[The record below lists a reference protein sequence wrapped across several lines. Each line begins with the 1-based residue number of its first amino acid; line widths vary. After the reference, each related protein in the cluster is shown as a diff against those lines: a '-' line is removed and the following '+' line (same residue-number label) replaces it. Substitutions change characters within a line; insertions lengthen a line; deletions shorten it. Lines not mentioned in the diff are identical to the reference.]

1 MGVVSLSQG
10 TRPDDLARGL
20 ASVLAQTGVTLD
32 VIVVGNAWTPTGLP
46 RGVRSLALPEN
57 VGIPAGRN
65 RGAAEVSGDYIF
77 FLDDDASIPSPTF
90 LRDAIATIEADPSIG
105 LLQPRV
111 VDPSGIENPTTKA
124 ASLPSLK

>member
-1 MGVVSLSQG
+1 MIPTVGVVSLSQG

-77 FLDDDASIPSPTF
+77 FLDDDASIPSPT
-90 LRDAIATIEADPSIG
+90 
-105 LLQPRV
+105 
-111 VDPSGIENPTTKA
+111 
-124 ASLPSLK
+124 